1 MENQE
6 TAKKTEILP
15 SKGELRI
22 RKIFGIL
29 ILLLSPLTIF
39 SVFTLFF
46 VFALALAIYLI
57 TFGIYLLR
65 DKRYHFIADFFFTL
79 IGFIFYFYFIA
90 ELRYFLLL
98 SPSALIP
105 ITGLILPLSASF
117 FLLFDDI
124 LFKFQPLFK
133 HKGSVG
139 FLIFLIV
146 FSGLFFYPMFQK
158 IQYPQQSE
166 HAMGMGI
173 GMFPKLKAGMEDA
186 QYEFNPEDNLWVY
199 QIKVKNSSDKEN
211 AEILKIKA
219 KKLPE
224 GSFSIIAE
232 TIYLAP
238 PFDNIKVS
246 GGEKIENRIIVEP
259 LAEATV
265 VITYPAPLL
274 NIILE
279 EEEGEIEAEFGEAK

>member
-22 RKIFGIL
+22 RKFFGIL
-29 ILLLSPLTIF
+29 ILLLSPLTIL

-46 VFALALAIYLI
+46 IFALPLAIYLI
-57 TFGIYLLR
+57 TFGIYLLK

-90 ELRYFLLL
+90 EFRYFLLL
-98 SPSALIP
+98 SPSALILVM
-105 ITGLILPLSASF
+105 GLILPLSASF
-117 FLLFDDI
+117 FLLFGDI

-139 FLIFLIV
+139 FLMFLIV
-146 FSGLFFYPMFQK
+146 FSGLFLYPMFQK

-166 HAMGMGI
+166 HAMGI
-173 GMFPKLKAGMEDA
+173 GANMFPKLKVEDA
-186 QYEFNPEDNLWVY
+186 QYELNSEDKLWVY
-199 QIKVKNSSDKEN
+199 QIKIKNSSDKEN

-246 GGEKIENRIIVEP
+246 GGKKIEDRIIVEP

-274 NIILE
+274 NIILQ